1 MFTKNKQSYRILEY
15 TVFVLDKGNVAKV
28 HNWEFFSCTWKC
40 FLSFHVKVKVVE
52 SLISFG
58 IEEHTFGPINLREYF
73 PEEELTLGK
82 NRFLEVA
89 RLVE

>member
-1 MFTKNKQSYRILEY
+1 M
-15 TVFVLDKGNVAKV
+15 
-28 HNWEFFSCTWKC
+28 
-40 FLSFHVKVKVVE
+40 VE

-58 IEEHTFGPINLREYF
+58 IEDHTFGPTNLREYF